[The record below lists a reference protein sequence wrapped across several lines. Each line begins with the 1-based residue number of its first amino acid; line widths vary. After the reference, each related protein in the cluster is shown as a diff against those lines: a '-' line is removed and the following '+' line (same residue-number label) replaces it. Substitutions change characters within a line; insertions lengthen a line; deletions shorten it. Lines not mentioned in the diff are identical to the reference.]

1 MVAETQQHLGA
12 PRRWRI
18 YYYSIARTCTR
29 AYGSFPYGN
38 AATTNLVVVY
48 FVSQGEDVK
57 RRRPDNTYQH
67 SSNSR
72 PNFI

>member
-1 MVAETQQHLGA
+1 MVAETRQHLDA

-18 YYYSIARTCTR
+18 YYYNIARVH
-29 AYGSFPYGN
+29 GSFPYGN
-38 AATTNLVVVY
+38 ATTTDLVVVH